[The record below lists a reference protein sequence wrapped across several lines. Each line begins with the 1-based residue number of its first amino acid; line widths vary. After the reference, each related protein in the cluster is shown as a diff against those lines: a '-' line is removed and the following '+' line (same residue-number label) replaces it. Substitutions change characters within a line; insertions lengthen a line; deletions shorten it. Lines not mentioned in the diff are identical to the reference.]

1 MHVILIL
8 FKIIGI
14 ILALVLSLLVLV
26 LAAPV
31 RYSFRFHTDEN
42 APPGGQVKVTWLLHI
57 LYVRASYIDKMLDYR
72 VRIFGY
78 QIMGNQK
85 EFLEKKKK
93 REQKKQQ
100 KRQRKEEKDQ
110 KDKKEQPEPE
120 LQALSLPEPEA
131 VSEAEPEVKEK
142 ASSGETEV
150 LKDDVVVE
158 AEPEVKEKAS
168 SGETEVLKDD
178 VVVEAEPEVK
188 EKASSGET
196 EASEDDVVVEAEPEV
211 KEKASS
217 DETEVPKEDAVV
229 EAEEKEKSAKTATRE
244 KSGDGQKK
252 TAGGKTGRKKTVKG
266 KKKRRESL
274 GDKIVAVRTAWQEY
288 HGRQLL
294 DFTKKSIIKILRH
307 VLPRKMRGYI
317 HFGFDDPAVTG
328 LVTGTAAMF
337 YPKYRKTF
345 TLEPDFHQTCFEA
358 DCSGRGRIHPGF
370 FLYIGITAL
379 MNKDVRNLIKKML

>member
-150 LKDDVVVE
+150 LK
-158 AEPEVKEKAS
+158 
-168 SGETEVLKDD
+168 
-178 VVVEAEPEVK
+178 
-188 EKASSGET
+188 
-196 EASEDDVVVEAEPEV
+196 DDVVVEAEPEV

>member
-14 ILALVLSLLVLV
+14 ILALVLGLLVLV

-131 VSEAEPEVKEK
+131 VS
-142 ASSGETEV
+142 
-150 LKDDVVVE
+150 
-158 AEPEVKEKAS
+158 
-168 SGETEVLKDD
+168 
-178 VVVEAEPEVK
+178 EAEPEVK

>member
-1 MHVILIL
+1 MYGRKSLLHVILIL

-14 ILALVLSLLVLV
+14 ILALVLGLLVLV

-142 ASSGETEV
+142 ASS
-150 LKDDVVVE
+150 
-158 AEPEVKEKAS
+158 
-168 SGETEVLKDD
+168 
-178 VVVEAEPEVK
+178 
-188 EKASSGET
+188 
-196 EASEDDVVVEAEPEV
+196 
-211 KEKASS
+211 

-252 TAGGKTGRKKTVKG
+252 TAGGKIGRKKTVKG

-274 GDKIVAVRTAWQEY
+274 GDKIASVRTAWREY

-307 VLPRKMRGYI
+307 ILPRKMRGYI

-328 LVTGTAAMF
+328 LVTGAAAMF

>member
-1 MHVILIL
+1 M
-8 FKIIGI
+8 
-14 ILALVLSLLVLV
+14 
-26 LAAPV
+26 
-31 RYSFRFHTDEN
+31 
-42 APPGGQVKVTWLLHI
+42 
-57 LYVRASYIDKMLDYR
+57 
-72 VRIFGY
+72 
-78 QIMGNQK
+78 
-85 EFLEKKKK
+85 
-93 REQKKQQ
+93 
-100 KRQRKEEKDQ
+100 
-110 KDKKEQPEPE
+110 
-120 LQALSLPEPEA
+120 
-131 VSEAEPEVKEK
+131 
-142 ASSGETEV
+142 
-150 LKDDVVVE
+150 
-158 AEPEVKEKAS
+158 
-168 SGETEVLKDD
+168 
-178 VVVEAEPEVK
+178 
-188 EKASSGET
+188 
-196 EASEDDVVVEAEPEV
+196 VVEAEPEV

>member
-14 ILALVLSLLVLV
+14 ILALVLGLLVLV

-142 ASSGETEV
+142 ASSGETE
-150 LKDDVVVE
+150 
-158 AEPEVKEKAS
+158 
-168 SGETEVLKDD
+168 
-178 VVVEAEPEVK
+178 
-188 EKASSGET
+188 
-196 EASEDDVVVEAEPEV
+196 ASEDDVVVEAEPEV

-307 VLPRKMRGYI
+307 ILPRKMRGYI

>member
-1 MHVILIL
+1 M
-8 FKIIGI
+8 
-14 ILALVLSLLVLV
+14 
-26 LAAPV
+26 
-31 RYSFRFHTDEN
+31 
-42 APPGGQVKVTWLLHI
+42 
-57 LYVRASYIDKMLDYR
+57 
-72 VRIFGY
+72 
-78 QIMGNQK
+78 
-85 EFLEKKKK
+85 
-93 REQKKQQ
+93 KQRCQ
-100 KRQRKEEKDQ
+100 KR
-110 KDKKEQPEPE
+110 
-120 LQALSLPEPEA
+120 
-131 VSEAEPEVKEK
+131 
-142 ASSGETEV
+142 T
-150 LKDDVVVE
+150 
-158 AEPEVKEKAS
+158 
-168 SGETEVLKDD
+168 
-178 VVVEAEPEVK
+178 
-188 EKASSGET
+188 
-196 EASEDDVVVEAEPEV
+196 
-211 KEKASS
+211 
-217 DETEVPKEDAVV
+217 
-229 EAEEKEKSAKTATRE
+229 KEKSAKTATRE

>member
-1 MHVILIL
+1 MYGRKSLLHVILIL

-14 ILALVLSLLVLV
+14 ILALVLGLLVLV

-168 SGETEVLKDD
+168 SGETE
-178 VVVEAEPEVK
+178 
-188 EKASSGET
+188 
-196 EASEDDVVVEAEPEV
+196 ASEEDVVVEAEPEV

>member
-14 ILALVLSLLVLV
+14 ILALVLGLLVLV

-131 VSEAEPEVKEK
+131 VSEAK
-142 ASSGETEV
+142 
-150 LKDDVVVE
+150 
-158 AEPEVKEKAS
+158 
-168 SGETEVLKDD
+168 
-178 VVVEAEPEVK
+178 PEVK

>member
-1 MHVILIL
+1 MYGRKSLLHVILIL

-131 VSEAEPEVKEK
+131 VS
-142 ASSGETEV
+142 
-150 LKDDVVVE
+150 
-158 AEPEVKEKAS
+158 
-168 SGETEVLKDD
+168 
-178 VVVEAEPEVK
+178 EAEPEVK

>member
-14 ILALVLSLLVLV
+14 ILALVLVLLVLV

-131 VSEAEPEVKEK
+131 VS
-142 ASSGETEV
+142 
-150 LKDDVVVE
+150 E

>member
-14 ILALVLSLLVLV
+14 ILALVLGLLVLV

-142 ASSGETEV
+142 ASSGETE
-150 LKDDVVVE
+150 
-158 AEPEVKEKAS
+158 
-168 SGETEVLKDD
+168 
-178 VVVEAEPEVK
+178 
-188 EKASSGET
+188 
-196 EASEDDVVVEAEPEV
+196 ASEEDVVVEAEPEV

>member
-1 MHVILIL
+1 MYGRKSLLHVILIL

-14 ILALVLSLLVLV
+14 ILALVLGLLVLV

-168 SGETEVLKDD
+168 SGETE
-178 VVVEAEPEVK
+178 
-188 EKASSGET
+188 
-196 EASEDDVVVEAEPEV
+196 ASEDDVVVEAEPEV

-252 TAGGKTGRKKTVKG
+252 TAGEKTGRKKTVKG

>member
-1 MHVILIL
+1 MYGRKSLLHVILIL

-14 ILALVLSLLVLV
+14 ILALVLGLLVLV

-120 LQALSLPEPEA
+120 IQALSLPEPEA

-168 SGETEVLKDD
+168 SGETE
-178 VVVEAEPEVK
+178 
-188 EKASSGET
+188 
-196 EASEDDVVVEAEPEV
+196 ASEEDVVVEAEPEV

>member
-14 ILALVLSLLVLV
+14 ILALVLGLLVLV

-110 KDKKEQPEPE
+110 KDRKEQPEPE

-131 VSEAEPEVKEK
+131 VS
-142 ASSGETEV
+142 
-150 LKDDVVVE
+150 
-158 AEPEVKEKAS
+158 
-168 SGETEVLKDD
+168 
-178 VVVEAEPEVK
+178 EAEPEVK

>member
-131 VSEAEPEVKEK
+131 VS
-142 ASSGETEV
+142 
-150 LKDDVVVE
+150 
-158 AEPEVKEKAS
+158 
-168 SGETEVLKDD
+168 
-178 VVVEAEPEVK
+178 EAEPEVK

-379 MNKDVRNLIKKML
+379 MYKDVRNLIKKML

>member
-14 ILALVLSLLVLV
+14 ILALVLGLLVLV

-120 LQALSLPEPEA
+120 FQALSLP
-131 VSEAEPEVKEK
+131 
-142 ASSGETEV
+142 
-150 LKDDVVVE
+150 
-158 AEPEVKEKAS
+158 
-168 SGETEVLKDD
+168 
-178 VVVEAEPEVK
+178 EPEVK

>member
-14 ILALVLSLLVLV
+14 ILALVLGLLVLV

-150 LKDDVVVE
+150 LK
-158 AEPEVKEKAS
+158 
-168 SGETEVLKDD
+168 
-178 VVVEAEPEVK
+178 
-188 EKASSGET
+188 
-196 EASEDDVVVEAEPEV
+196 DDVVVEAEPEV

>member
-1 MHVILIL
+1 MYGRKSLLHVILIL

-14 ILALVLSLLVLV
+14 ILALVLGLLVLV

-150 LKDDVVVE
+150 LK
-158 AEPEVKEKAS
+158 
-168 SGETEVLKDD
+168 
-178 VVVEAEPEVK
+178 
-188 EKASSGET
+188 
-196 EASEDDVVVEAEPEV
+196 DDVVVEAEPEV

>member
-14 ILALVLSLLVLV
+14 ILALVLGLLVLV

-168 SGETEVLKDD
+168 S
-178 VVVEAEPEVK
+178 
-188 EKASSGET
+188 
-196 EASEDDVVVEAEPEV
+196 
-211 KEKASS
+211 

-252 TAGGKTGRKKTVKG
+252 TAGEKTGRKKTVKG